1 MSQALRE
8 AIRRLADG
16 EDLEADLTRLAVLE
30 MMEGQ
35 ASEAQMAAFLMGLRV
50 KGESQAELLGCVQ
63 AMREAGRSINPSRR
77 PLLDTC
83 GTGGDGASTFNIST
97 TVALVV
103 AGAGATV
110 AKHGNRSVSSRS
122 GSADVLEALGI
133 PLLQEP
139 EQVERCIDQVGIGFL
154 FAPYFHPAIG
164 RVNPVR
170 RGLGVRTVFNLLGP
184 LSNPARAEHQLIG
197 VFAERW
203 CAPVARVAGQ
213 LGVQSCLVVHG
224 PNGLDELGLE
234 GPSWLVRLHRG
245 LVDELRI
252 DPTELGLRPA
262 PAEALQGGE
271 PAENAAITRAIL
283 AGERGPRRDV
293 VLLNAAAALW
303 AGQLAEDLPEGL
315 EQARRAIDS
324 GQARERLEGLARFQP

>member
-1 MSQALRE
+1 M
-8 AIRRLADG
+8 AIARLG
-16 EDLEADLTRLAVLE
+16 EGSPLSAQQTRDAMLDV
-30 MMEGQ
+30 MEGR
-35 ASEAQMAAFLMGLRV
+35 AAEAQMAAFLMGLRV
-50 KGESQAELLGCVQ
+50 KGESPEELLGCVQ
-63 AMREAGRSINPSRR
+63 AMRQAGRSISPSRR

-97 TVALVV
+97 TVALVA

-110 AKHGNRSVSSRS
+110 AKHGNRSVSSQS

-139 EQVERCIDQVGIGFL
+139 ERVERCIDEVGIGFL

-164 RVNPVR
+164 KVNPVR
-170 RGLGVRTVFNLLGP
+170 RQLGIRTVFNLLGP
-184 LSNPARAEHQLIG
+184 LSNPARADFQLIG
-197 VFAERW
+197 VYAERW
-203 CAPVARVAGQ
+203 CVPVARVAGE

-234 GPSWLVRLHRG
+234 GPSLLVRQHKG
-245 LVDELRI
+245 LLDELRV
-252 DPTELGLRPA
+252 DPNELGIPSA
-262 PAEALQGGE
+262 PAESLRGGL
-271 PAENAAITRAIL
+271 PDENAAITRSIL

-303 AGQLAEDLPEGL
+303 AAHLAEDLREGL
-315 EQARRAIDS
+315 ILAARAIDS
-324 GQARERLEGLARFQP
+324 GGATDRLEGLRRFGG

>member
-1 MSQALRE
+1 M
-8 AIRRLADG
+8 AIARLG
-16 EDLEADLTRLAVLE
+16 EGSPLSAQQTRDAMLDV
-30 MMEGQ
+30 MEGR
-35 ASEAQMAAFLMGLRV
+35 AAEAQMAAFLMGLRV
-50 KGESQAELLGCVQ
+50 KGESPEELLGCVQ
-63 AMREAGRSINPSRR
+63 AMRQAGRSISPSRR

-97 TVALVV
+97 TVALVA

-110 AKHGNRSVSSRS
+110 AKHGNRSVSSQS

-139 EQVERCIDQVGIGFL
+139 ERVERCIDEVGIGFL

-164 RVNPVR
+164 KVNPVR
-170 RGLGVRTVFNLLGP
+170 RQLGIRTVFNLLGP
-184 LSNPARAEHQLIG
+184 LSNPARADFQLIG
-197 VFAERW
+197 VYAERW
-203 CAPVARVAGQ
+203 CVPVARVAGE

-234 GPSWLVRLHRG
+234 GPSLLVRQHKG
-245 LVDELRI
+245 LLDELRV
-252 DPTELGLRPA
+252 DPNELGIPSA
-262 PAEALQGGE
+262 PAESLRGGL
-271 PAENAAITRAIL
+271 PDENAAITRSIL

-303 AGQLAEDLPEGL
+303 AAHLAEDLREGL
-315 EQARRAIDS
+315 ILAARAID
-324 GQARERLEGLARFQP
+324 GGGATDRLEGLRRFGG